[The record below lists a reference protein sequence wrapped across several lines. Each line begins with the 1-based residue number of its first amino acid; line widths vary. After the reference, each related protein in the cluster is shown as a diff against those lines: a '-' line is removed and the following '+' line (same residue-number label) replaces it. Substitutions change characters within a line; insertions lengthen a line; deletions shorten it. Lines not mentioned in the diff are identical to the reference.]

1 MVGKDG
7 CAPDARG
14 GAPDA
19 GPEGALAASAASRGA
34 AAVRRAGGGS
44 PDARG
49 GAPVSV
55 RHVSF
60 RHKGAPEGSYA
71 LDDVCL
77 DVPAGQVVVLCG
89 RSGCG
94 KTTLTR
100 LVNGLVPQF
109 FEGDLWGE
117 VRVGPTDGA
126 GARASGGRAAAGDGA
141 AAGVGGA
148 AWAALDPSEEPIART
163 AALVGSVFQNPRSQF
178 FNVDSTSELAFCCE
192 NMGWDAERI
201 DAAVLDAV
209 ERFGLRG
216 LLDRN
221 LFKLSGGERQK
232 IACASVSAHGP
243 RVLVLDEP
251 ASNLDVRS
259 IRMLADVIA
268 RWKAEGRTV
277 VVAEHRLGYLMDVA
291 DRFVLLE
298 EGRVAWEKSAAQLSA
313 LSDDQLHAAGLRSVR
328 PVSFAAASAAAFAPP
343 RLPAPARPSS
353 APARPFPASAHGRS
367 GGRGLPTAAAGEGED
382 APKAGAAKG
391 DATAGLEVRS
401 LRFAYGRSGKAAVD
415 VEELSFPRG
424 AVVGVLGDNGAGK
437 STFARC
443 VCGLER
449 GCEGEVAVGGRLC
462 SNARRRRLC
471 YLVMQDV
478 NHQLFTESVREEVAL
493 SLRNR
498 PRDPLR
504 GEAAAPVVDAIL
516 EGLDLES
523 LAERHPMA
531 LSGGQKQRVA
541 IASAVAGER
550 AVCVFDEPTSGLDWA
565 HMLDTAR
572 NLRDLSA
579 RGVTSLVITHDP
591 ELVAQCCDHALLME
605 QGRAAWWG
613 RLDDPQTARRV
624 EGFFG

>member
-1 MVGKDG
+1 MGEERRAAERAFG
-7 CAPDARG
+7 RSAACGGLAL
-14 GAPDA
+14 GAPR
-19 GPEGALAASAASRGA
+19 EL
-34 AAVRRAGGGS
+34 RR
-44 PDARG
+44 
-49 GAPVSV
+49 
-55 RHVSF
+55 
-60 RHKGAPEGSYA
+60 
-71 LDDVCL
+71 
-77 DVPAGQVVVLCG
+77 
-89 RSGCG
+89 
-94 KTTLTR
+94 
-100 LVNGLVPQF
+100 
-109 FEGDLWGE
+109 
-117 VRVGPTDGA
+117 RVG
-126 GARASGGRAAAGDGA
+126 
-141 AAGVGGA
+141 
-148 AWAALDPSEEPIART
+148 
-163 AALVGSVFQNPRSQF
+163 
-178 FNVDSTSELAFCCE
+178 
-192 NMGWDAERI
+192 
-201 DAAVLDAV
+201 
-209 ERFGLRG
+209 
-216 LLDRN
+216 
-221 LFKLSGGERQK
+221 
-232 IACASVSAHGP
+232 
-243 RVLVLDEP
+243 
-251 ASNLDVRS
+251 
-259 IRMLADVIA
+259 
-268 RWKAEGRTV
+268 
-277 VVAEHRLGYLMDVA
+277 
-291 DRFVLLE
+291 
-298 EGRVAWEKSAAQLSA
+298 GRVCATSAPCA
-313 LSDDQLHAAGLRSVR
+313 R
-328 PVSFAAASAAAFAPP
+328 
-343 RLPAPARPSS
+343 APARPL
-353 APARPFPASAHGRS
+353 PASAHGRS
-367 GGRGLPTAAAGEGED
+367 GGRGLPTGAAGEGED

-415 VEELSFPRG
+415 VEGLSFPRG